1 MKTLNYLRI
10 DGNTEQS
17 EESINRLKQLK
28 ESAVR
33 NLSFVMETL
42 SGIKPNFKTS
52 IQDAVQRTGDVF
64 TEKEYAEFYDDLDDQ
79 RYKISDT
86 HNISKIQVIDE
97 YLEDYLTRLIYG
109 VLRPALKKEL
119 ELKNNK

>member
-1 MKTLNYLRI
+1 MKTLNYLGI

-28 ESAVR
+28 GSAVR
-33 NLSFVMETL
+33 NLVFVMETL
-42 SGIKPNFKTS
+42 SSIKPNFKTS

-64 TEKEYAEFYDDLDDQ
+64 TEKEYAEFYHDLDDQ

-97 YLEDYLTRLIYG
+97 YLEDYLTRLIYD
-109 VLRPALKKEL
+109 VSIPALKKEL
-119 ELKNNK
+119 ELKNIK